1 MDAGPLD
8 VLHDARDHNVLPVA
22 NGVHLDLL
30 ALDVFIHQDR
40 MLLGDP
46 VDDAN
51 EFVDIP
57 VVDGEDVYK
66 RQPLPLCTA
75 WSVPRLPS
83 L

>member
-8 VLHDARDHNVLPVA
+8 VLHDARDDNVLPVA

-57 VVDGEDVYK
+57 VVDGDLHALAAQHIGRADK
-66 RQPLPLCTA
+66 HRIA
-75 WSVPRLPS
+75 
-83 L
+83 